1 MLLKVVVVGGGLTPV
16 WSELQA
22 VPTGTI
28 FFPIAL
34 SFSYG
39 GCPWVAID
47 NHKILQCYAVFL
59 TLKGNMIYKIMLSK
73 IRFKIN
79 T

>member
-1 MLLKVVVVGGGLTPV
+1 MLLKVGGVLTPV

-28 FFPIAL
+28 FFFPIAL

-47 NHKILQCYAVFL
+47 NHKVLQCYAVFL